1 MNTENFSQKIK
12 LQKNPHF
19 HKIPSKSIS
28 TIKSLLNFP
37 KKKKRWEPIRISSSK
52 KNTRKRER
60 TELSKRDFYSEN
72 LRTYLSTLLRIISM
86 IALRPFWEQGH
97 RRKVSEMRQWRKSGG
112 CDRPVFMKRIMAIV
126 VIKYGTCSR
135 QIRSGTKSYGRT
147 RMFMVFVCG
156 KFICVENL
164 MLFMERVD
172 DLASVC
178 V

>member
-126 VIKYGTCSR
+126 VIKYMVR
-135 QIRSGTKSYGRT
+135 VVVRFDPVRN
-147 RMFMVFVCG
+147 RMEERGCLWFS
-156 KFICVENL
+156 CVESLYVLRIWCCLWN
-164 MLFMERVD
+164 
-172 DLASVC
+172 ASMI
-178 V
+178 